1 MGFLRALPLSYL
13 RLRKGQVSILRP
25 RANNAMKYLLCETI
39 FAPSGNRNRG
49 TSLEGKYVT
58 TTPKVL
64 WWPVEEFNP
73 LDRSFFRTLW
83 VEHRTNRSTVDRST
97 IWAMSGRVTGWNIYM
112 VFLKEI
118 ICCYQPFFWI
128 YKLYLYIL
136 CSRFPLNLGYKA
148 TPSMATATPSYWC
161 SRQVYTLLPNTLL
174 LIVPNYT
181 LKPAWL
187 IRTEHLTAMLV
198 VSLTR
203 V

>member
-148 TPSMATATPSYWC
+148 TPSMATATPSM
-161 SRQVYTLLPNTLL
+161 
-174 LIVPNYT
+174 
-181 LKPAWL
+181 A
-187 IRTEHLTAMLV
+187 TATPSMA
-198 VSLTR
+198 TATATP
-203 V
+203 